1 MKIVIVIIFEYLT
14 KIYQIIIENLSV
26 SSSYKVQIFDIYVR
40 CQGLGDIWRN
50 GVLLIFDYIFFT
62 LPSSV
67 GQINNIYILK
77 IIS

>member
-1 MKIVIVIIFEYLT
+1 MKIIIVIIFECLT

-50 GVLLIFDYIFFT
+50 GVLLIFDYIFFA

-67 GQINNIYILK
+67 GQINNIFFLK